1 MASTGPNP
9 SFHNHHDGHHQPHHR
24 HHRPL
29 AESIAVSTRSIHAQL
44 NKLIIA
50 RLPLAL
56 PPRSQDPSNYVSG
69 LMHIVPIYMTF
80 ERLWKDLVDKS
91 SAANL
96 DFKPSDSCDPERPL
110 LDSSIFS
117 SEDWNTKS
125 EHQPNVCTRIDSL
138 LQHLY
143 MPGLMRSHRLKQ
155 DISHLTGWP
164 DHVVEQQIE
173 TVGQQGRLGEF
184 VQHIQKAIENKP
196 HVLVAYSYI
205 LFMALFAG
213 GRFIRASLEAAGEE
227 FWEQLSSPVK
237 PTKLPCQHVIKPVE
251 RASGLADEELA
262 TNSCHSHADHT
273 TPLRFLHFKSAE
285 DGEELKREFKR
296 RLLDL
301 ETILTDNEKHEI
313 VQEGVCIFE
322 NMLRL
327 VEQLDEVCAEDDED
341 EADHLSPIQALAGI
355 INPIS
360 TRFRDSVIVTKER
373 VARFSSVSTSNDESL
388 CSVIK
393 RATGSRGTQSRSSAE
408 ELSEQD
414 QDGHPQVSST
424 DDVEL
429 CPRVSK
435 SMRFEKTLPRPTR
448 SATNSIDSRKSIS
461 ERLDLVSKSL
471 HDVQVSNWL
480 LAAGFG
486 AVVIGALISGRGGVA

>member
-1 MASTGPNP
+1 MASSGPDP
-9 SFHNHHDGHHQPHHR
+9 TTHNHHDGHHQPHHR

-29 AESIAVSTRSIHAQL
+29 AESIAVSTRSIHAKL

-56 PPRSQDPSNYVSG
+56 PPRSPDPSHYVTG
-69 LMHIVPIYMTF
+69 LMHIAPIYMAF

-91 SAANL
+91 SAANPE
-96 DFKPSDSCDPERPL
+96 FKPSDSCDPGRPL
-110 LDSSIFS
+110 LDSTIFS
-117 SEDWNTKS
+117 SKEWDAKS

-143 MPGLMRSHRLKQ
+143 MPGLMRSNRLKQ

-173 TVGQQGRLGEF
+173 TVEQQGRLSEF
-184 VQHIQKAIENKP
+184 IQHIKKAIENKP
-196 HVLVAYSYI
+196 HVLLAYSYI

-227 FWEQLSSPVK
+227 FWEQFPSPVK
-237 PTKLPCQHVIKPVE
+237 PTKLPCQYIEKPVE
-251 RASGLADEELA
+251 RASGLTDEELA
-262 TNSCHSHADHT
+262 TNPCHSHADHT
-273 TPLRFLHFKSAE
+273 MPLRFLHFKSAE
-285 DGEELKREFKR
+285 DGEDLKREFKR

-301 ETILTDNEKHEI
+301 ETILTDNEKHDI
-313 VQEGVCIFE
+313 IQEGVCIFE

-327 VEQLDEVCAEDDED
+327 VEQLDEVCAEEDED
-341 EADHLSPIQALAGI
+341 EAEQLSPIQALAGI

-360 TRFRDSVIVTKER
+360 TRFRDSVLVTKER
-373 VARFSSVSTSNDESL
+373 VARSSRVSTGSDESL

-393 RATGSRGTQSRSSAE
+393 RATGNRRTQSRSSAE

-414 QDGHPQVSST
+414 QDGHPQVLST

-429 CPRVSK
+429 CPRFSK

-448 SATNSIDSRKSIS
+448 SATNSIDSRMSIS
-461 ERLDLVSKSL
+461 ERLDSVSKSL
-471 HDVQVSNWL
+471 HDVRVSNWL
-480 LAAGFG
+480 MLAGFG
-486 AVVIGALISGRGGVA
+486 AVVVGAVISGRGGVA